1 MVRSLSQIRAEHAF
15 HALSTVDKET
25 RKRASELGQTL
36 IQNGLFAAWAFHLK
50 KGSQHLTVLRSLHGH
65 LKSIAPQEVTTNDPR
80 TEFLRWV
87 APEGGLNGPTLR
99 RLTGEAIAYAEWLKR
114 AAQALDED

>member
-15 HALSTVDKET
+15 NTLAGASAEA
-25 RKRASELGQTL
+25 RKRASELGTTL
-36 IQNGLFAAWAFHLK
+36 IQNGLLAAWAFHLK
-50 KGSQHLTVLRSLHGH
+50 KAGHHGEVLRSLHTH
-65 LKSIAPQEVTTNDPR
+65 LKSFAPQKVTTNDPR
-80 TEFLRWV
+80 TEFLCWV